1 MEIEENIAVSKFDKG
16 VQKYRDDCN
25 YILLWMKN
33 GFKYIHIDFESFS
46 VQSNS
51 IYFIV
56 PGRRVKL
63 FYNSQPEGWLL
74 KFSREFFK
82 EQVSPTMAIKDADIF
97 SSFGDIPKI
106 ILSPEIGN
114 RVHTIAEMID
124 ELIGSQIPNR
134 ESGIG
139 SLLKTLLIYCDSN
152 CNIKITEEKN
162 TSQIQIITLF
172 KDLVNDNYQTI
183 HKVSEYAA
191 IMNISLKYLNEVIN
205 NLLGMSAK
213 AYVQEQLTIRARR
226 ELKFSDDNVKE
237 IAYRLGFCEPSH
249 FSSYFKKQTGYSP
262 SQYRVLQL

>member
-1 MEIEENIAVSKFDKG
+1 MDIEENIMVSKFDKG
-16 VQKYRDDCN
+16 VQQYHDECK

-33 GFKYIHIDFESFS
+33 GFKSVNIDFKSFS

-51 IYFIV
+51 IYFII
-56 PGRRVKL
+56 PGRRIKL
-63 FYNSQPEGWLL
+63 SYNSHPEGWIL
-74 KFSREFFK
+74 KFSRKFFK
-82 EQVSPTMAIKDADIF
+82 EQISPTMAIKDADIL
-97 SSFGDIPKI
+97 SSFGKIPKI

-114 RVHTIAEMID
+114 RVHAIAEMID

-139 SLLKTLLIYCDSN
+139 SLLTTLLIYCDSK
-152 CNIKITEEKN
+152 CNIKITEENN
-162 TSQIQIITLF
+162 TSQIQIITSF
-172 KDLVNDNYQTI
+172 KDLVNENYHNI

-191 IMNISLKYLNEVIN
+191 MMNISPKYLNEVTN

-213 AYVQEQLTIRARR
+213 AYIQEQLTIRARR
-226 ELKFSDDNVKE
+226 ELKFSNDAVKE

-262 SQYRVLQL
+262 STYRLL